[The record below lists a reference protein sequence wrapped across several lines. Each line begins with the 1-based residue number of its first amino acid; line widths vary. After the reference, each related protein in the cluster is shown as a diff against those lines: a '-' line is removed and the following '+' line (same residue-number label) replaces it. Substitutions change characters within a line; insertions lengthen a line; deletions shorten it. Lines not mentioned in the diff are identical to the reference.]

1 MTTKVHIAKNFI
13 RKHYAWLL
21 DVRSRNCLTNSG
33 LSDYLRDTYK
43 VIITGKTLGEY
54 FAQVKAEFKQ
64 KGIDPTSTNAA
75 PGASQATTPIGVN
88 ALLPVVAVSSPVAV
102 SGGGGMADVA
112 THVVNKASL
121 EVAPVSKPVDTAKP
135 QAGGVEP
142 KSNHV
147 RDVLQAADSFAD
159 RKRHLDENI

>member
-1 MTTKVHIAKNFI
+1 MTTKAHITKNFI

-21 DVRSRNCLTNSG
+21 DVRLRNCLTNSG

-43 VIITGKTLGEY
+43 VVITGKTLGEY
-54 FAQVKAEFKQ
+54 LAQVKAEFKQ
-64 KGIDPTSTNAA
+64 KGIDLTSTNAA
-75 PGASQATTPIGVN
+75 PGASQTTTLIGVN
-88 ALLPVVAVSSPVAV
+88 APLPVVAVASPVAV

-112 THVVNKASL
+112 TLVVNKASL

-142 KSNHV
+142 KNNHV
-147 RDVLQAADSFAD
+147 RDILKAADSFTD